1 VNDIQSSDEEVEEYV
16 DEEGI
21 NFGDL
26 INDYDSEEE
35 DAMQKE
41 TLEENEEYEDP
52 RDGGEERV
60 VTDDENAEEE

>member
-1 VNDIQSSDEEVEEYV
+1 MNDIQSSDEEVEEYV